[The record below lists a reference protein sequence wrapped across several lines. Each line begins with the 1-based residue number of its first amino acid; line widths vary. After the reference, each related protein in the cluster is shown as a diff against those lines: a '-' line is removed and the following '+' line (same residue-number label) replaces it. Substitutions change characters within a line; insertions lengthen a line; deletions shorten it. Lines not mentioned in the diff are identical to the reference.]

1 MPVDKQVLLRYQVLN
16 KCLRNRYRE
25 YTIDDLVNECNKA
38 LRAIDMPEI
47 SKRTIQYDIEKLQ
60 CSPYNIRLN
69 ENLKRGKQKLF
80 RYKDTTFTLPLFQV
94 NDEERNKIEDA
105 IYVLKRFEGDPLFD
119 WVRTL
124 LMEVEGGLLNE
135 DTSPVVTFQ
144 NNPDLKG
151 LDHFNELLA
160 AISTKRVLKLQYIP
174 FEKDAISLNVY
185 PYHLKQ
191 YNDRWYLI
199 ACSVDFERCGIYPLD
214 RIEEFHEVALPYK
227 DSDIDFEEYF
237 DDVVGVT
244 VPDGEPIDITIKVM
258 KESAGFV
265 VTKPIHLSQRV
276 IERGDDC
283 IIITINVK
291 PNYELDSKIL
301 SFGPNMEVLSPESYR
316 MHIGEKIKVMN
327 QLYSK
332 DKNE

>member
-1 MPVDKQVLLRYQVLN
+1 M
-16 KCLRNRYRE
+16 
-25 YTIDDLVNECNKA
+25 
-38 LRAIDMPEI
+38 
-47 SKRTIQYDIEKLQ
+47 
-60 CSPYNIRLN
+60 
-69 ENLKRGKQKLF
+69 
-80 RYKDTTFTLPLFQV
+80 
-94 NDEERNKIEDA
+94 
-105 IYVLKRFEGDPLFD
+105 
-119 WVRTL
+119 
-124 LMEVEGGLLNE
+124 
-135 DTSPVVTFQ
+135 
-144 NNPDLKG
+144 
-151 LDHFNELLA
+151 
-160 AISTKRVLKLQYIP
+160 
-174 FEKDAISLNVY
+174 
-185 PYHLKQ
+185 
-191 YNDRWYLI
+191 I
-199 ACSVDFERCGIYPLD
+199 ARPVDFERCGIYPLD

-258 KESAGFV
+258 KDSAGFV
-265 VTKPIHLSQRV
+265 VTKPLHLSQRV